1 MGTASPAAKHGG
13 IPHVPALDGLRGAAV
28 LGVLFF
34 HSQGAL
40 PGGYLGV
47 DLFFVLSGY
56 LITSLLVAEHART
69 GAVALGPFWT
79 RRARRLL
86 PAVLALMPGIGLYCA
101 LWAKHGELA
110 AIRRD
115 ALATLGYVANW
126 RAIFANKSYWDLF
139 AAPSPL
145 EHTWSLAIEEQ
156 FYVLWP
162 LVAWVALRRSRR
174 ALLTLSLALAAV
186 SVGLMA
192 ACYAPAHTAR
202 VYLGTDTR
210 ASGMLLGAALACVLT
225 PERRL
230 DGARG
235 RLLDVGSLAGL
246 GVLTI
251 AWARL
256 DGESPWL
263 YRGGFLACELAC
275 LALIAAAILRPAGP
289 LARAFSFGPLRAVGN
304 VSYGVYLWHWPVFIV
319 LSPERVHLSTLPLG
333 ALRFAVSFA
342 IAALSLRFLEKPIRT
357 RGLTFGSAR
366 AIVPAAFAASFLSV
380 AIPTWTRRP
389 APPPPRPPVIAGA
402 PYASKYSVSMQTL
415 PPAAELAPGALRV
428 LTLGDSVASFLGI
441 ALRHRQDD
449 ARAFAAERGVGSCT
463 LFATG
468 AHVIAGRAVVESSCS
483 SSWEADVERLRPD
496 VTLIVMGGAFLTQGV
511 CDAAFGAA
519 YEARLGAL
527 VEAMGPRAGQVVI
540 ALVPTPVG
548 RWRHS
553 DVPER
558 VVCLNA
564 ALERF
569 AARRGL
575 PTLDLMSHVCPTK
588 ECTLRSQGELVRPDG
603 LHFDGVGAEE
613 TAAWTWAELFRLTA
627 AASRDAG
634 PRPR

>member
-1 MGTASPAAKHGG
+1 MGTASPAPKHGG

-34 HSQGAL
+34 HSEGAL

-69 GAVALGPFWT
+69 GAVALGPFWV

-86 PAVLALMPGIGLYCA
+86 PAVLALMPAIGLYCA

-110 AIRRD
+110 GVRRD

-126 RAIFANKSYWDLF
+126 RAIFTNKSYWDLF

-162 LVAWVALRRSRR
+162 LACWAALRRSRR
-174 ALLTLSLALAAV
+174 ALLALSIALAAA

-192 ACYAPAHTAR
+192 WRFAPGHTAR

-210 ASGMLLGAALACVLT
+210 ASGMLLGAALACALT

-230 DGARG
+230 EGARG
-235 RLLDVGSLAGL
+235 RALDAGSLLAL
-246 GVLTI
+246 ALLAV

-256 DGESPWL
+256 EGESPWL

-275 LALIAAAILRPAGP
+275 LTLIAAAVLRPAGP
-289 LARAFSFGPLRAVGN
+289 LARAFSLGPLRAVGY
-304 VSYGVYLWHWPVFIV
+304 VSYGVYLWHWPIFVV
-319 LSPERVHLSTLPLG
+319 LTPERVHLSALPLG
-333 ALRFAVSFA
+333 ALRFALTFA
-342 IAALSLRFLEKPIRT
+342 IAAVSLRVLERPIRA
-357 RGLTFGSAR
+357 RGLPFGRAG

-380 AIPTWTRRP
+380 AVPTWTRRP
-389 APPPPRPPVIAGA
+389 PPAPPPPVATGS

-449 ARAFAAERGVGSCT
+449 ARGFAAERGVGSCT

-468 AHVIAGRAVVESSCS
+468 AHVLAGRAIVESSCS
-483 SSWEADVERLRPD
+483 TSWEADVERLRPD

-511 CDAAFGAA
+511 CEPAFGAA

-527 VEAMGPRAGQVVI
+527 VDAMGPRAGQVVI
-540 ALVPTPVG
+540 TLVPTPVG

-553 DVPER
+553 DVPDR

-564 ALERF
+564 ALARF
-569 AARRGL
+569 AARRAL
-575 PTLDLMSHVCPTK
+575 PTLDLMGHVCPTK
-588 ECTLRSQGELVRPDG
+588 ECTLLSQGEPVRPDG

-613 TAAWTWAELFRLTA
+613 TAAWTWAELFRIVGRA
-627 AASRDAG
+627 PARDAG
-634 PRPR
+634 P

>member
-1 MGTASPAAKHGG
+1 MGTASPAPKHGG

-34 HSQGAL
+34 HSEGAL

-69 GAVALGPFWT
+69 AAVALGPFWV

-86 PAVLALMPGIGLYCA
+86 PAVLALMPAIGLYCA
-101 LWAKHGELA
+101 VWAKHGELA
-110 AIRRD
+110 GVRRD

-126 RAIFANKSYWDLF
+126 RAIFTNKSYWDLF

-162 LVAWVALRRSRR
+162 LACWAALRRSRR
-174 ALLTLSLALAAV
+174 ALLALSLALAAA
-186 SVGLMA
+186 SVALMA
-192 ACYAPAHTAR
+192 WRYAPGHTAR

-230 DGARG
+230 EGARG
-235 RLLDVGSLAGL
+235 RLLDAGSFLAL
-246 GVLTI
+246 ALLAV

-275 LALIAAAILRPAGP
+275 LTLIAAAVLRPGGP
-289 LARAFSFGPLRAVGN
+289 LSRAFSVGPLRAVGN
-304 VSYGVYLWHWPVFIV
+304 VSYGVYLWHWPIFVV
-319 LSPERVHLSTLPLG
+319 LTPERVHLSALPLG
-333 ALRFAVSFA
+333 ALRFALTFA
-342 IAALSLRFLEKPIRT
+342 IAALSLRVLERPIRT
-357 RGLTFGSAR
+357 RGLPFGRAG

-380 AIPTWTRRP
+380 AVPTWTRRP
-389 APPPPRPPVIAGA
+389 PPAPPPPPVTSS

-449 ARAFAAERGVGSCT
+449 ARGFAAERGVGSCT

-468 AHVIAGRAVVESSCS
+468 AHVLAGRAIVESSCS
-483 SSWEADVERLRPD
+483 TSWEADVERLRPD
-496 VTLIVMGGAFLTQGV
+496 LTLIVMGGAFLTQGV
-511 CDAAFGAA
+511 CEPAFGAA

-527 VEAMGPRAGQVVI
+527 VDAMGPRAGQVVI

-564 ALERF
+564 ALARF
-569 AARRGL
+569 AARRAL
-575 PTLDLMSHVCPTK
+575 PTLDLMGHVCPTK
-588 ECTLRSQGELVRPDG
+588 ECTLLSQGEPVRPDG

-613 TAAWTWAELFRLTA
+613 TAAWTW
-627 AASRDAG
+627 
-634 PRPR
+634 